1 MFNSIVGVFTIE
13 VMLFI
18 CNFFSNKI
26 KVIHTAI
33 NDNNSTVFQEE
44 TLMVEVVFKGW
55 VFNIEIH
62 TDTLESRIVPGIYF
76 VGELLDVDGIC
87 GGYTL

>member
-18 CNFFSNKI
+18 RNFLSDKI

-33 NDNNSTVFQEE
+33 NNNNSTVFQEE

-55 VFNIEIH
+55 VFNRPNMVWADVKKDTYIKSQSI
-62 TDTLESRIVPGIYF
+62 DTLSQIG
-76 VGELLDVDGIC
+76 L
-87 GGYTL
+87 T

>member
-18 CNFFSNKI
+18 RNFLSDKI

-33 NDNNSTVFQEE
+33 NNNNSTVFQEE

-55 VFNIEIH
+55 MFNRPNMVWADVKKDTYIKSQSI
-62 TDTLESRIVPGIYF
+62 DTLSQIG
-76 VGELLDVDGIC
+76 L
-87 GGYTL
+87 T

>member
-55 VFNIEIH
+55 VFNRPNMVWADVKKDTYIKSQSI
-62 TDTLESRIVPGIYF
+62 DTLSQ
-76 VGELLDVDGIC
+76 LD
-87 GGYTL
+87 LRLP

>member
-1 MFNSIVGVFTIE
+1 MFNSIIRVFTIE

-18 CNFFSNKI
+18 RNFLSDKI

-33 NDNNSTVFQEE
+33 NNNNSTVFQEE

-55 VFNIEIH
+55 VFNRPNMVWADVKKDTYIKSQSI
-62 TDTLESRIVPGIYF
+62 DTLSQIG
-76 VGELLDVDGIC
+76 L
-87 GGYTL
+87 T

>member
-1 MFNSIVGVFTIE
+1 MFNSIVGVFPIE

-18 CNFFSNKI
+18 RNFLSDKS

-33 NDNNSTVFQEE
+33 DDNNATVFQEE

-55 VFNIEIH
+55 VFNRPNMVWADVKKDTYIKSQSM
-62 TDTLESRIVPGIYF
+62 DTLSQIG
-76 VGELLDVDGIC
+76 L
-87 GGYTL
+87 T

>member
-18 CNFFSNKI
+18 RNFLSDKI

-55 VFNIEIH
+55 VFNRPNMVWADVKKDTYIKSQSI
-62 TDTLESRIVPGIYF
+62 DTLSQIG
-76 VGELLDVDGIC
+76 L
-87 GGYTL
+87 T

>member
-18 CNFFSNKI
+18 RNFLSDKI

-33 NDNNSTVFQEE
+33 DDDNSTVFQEE

-55 VFNIEIH
+55 VFNRPNMVWADVKKDTYIKSQSI
-62 TDTLESRIVPGIYF
+62 DTLSQIG
-76 VGELLDVDGIC
+76 L
-87 GGYTL
+87 T

>member
-1 MFNSIVGVFTIE
+1 MFNSVVGVFTIE

-18 CNFFSNKI
+18 HNFLSDKI

-33 NDNNSTVFQEE
+33 NNNNSTVFQEK

-55 VFNIEIH
+55 VFNRPNMVWADVKKDTYIKSQSI
-62 TDTLESRIVPGIYF
+62 DTLSQIG
-76 VGELLDVDGIC
+76 L
-87 GGYTL
+87 T

>member
-1 MFNSIVGVFTIE
+1 MFNSVVGVFTIE

-18 CNFFSNKI
+18 RNFLSDKS

-33 NDNNSTVFQEE
+33 DDNNSTVFQEK

-55 VFNIEIH
+55 VFNRPNMVWADVKKDTYIKSQSI
-62 TDTLESRIVPGIYF
+62 DTLSQIG
-76 VGELLDVDGIC
+76 L
-87 GGYTL
+87 T

>member
-18 CNFFSNKI
+18 RNFFSNKI

-55 VFNIEIH
+55 VFNRPNMVWADVKKDTYIKSQSI
-62 TDTLESRIVPGIYF
+62 DTLSQIG
-76 VGELLDVDGIC
+76 L
-87 GGYTL
+87 T

>member
-1 MFNSIVGVFTIE
+1 MFNSIVRVFTIE

-18 CNFFSNKI
+18 RNFLSDKI

-33 NDNNSTVFQEE
+33 DDNNSTVFQEE

-55 VFNIEIH
+55 VFNRPNMVWADVKKDTYIKSQSI
-62 TDTLESRIVPGIYF
+62 DTLSQIG
-76 VGELLDVDGIC
+76 L
-87 GGYTL
+87 T

>member
-1 MFNSIVGVFTIE
+1 MFNSIVRVFTIE

-18 CNFFSNKI
+18 RNFLSDKI

-55 VFNIEIH
+55 VFNRPNMVWADVKKDTYIKSQSI
-62 TDTLESRIVPGIYF
+62 DTLSQIG
-76 VGELLDVDGIC
+76 L
-87 GGYTL
+87 T

>member
-18 CNFFSNKI
+18 RNFLSDKS

-33 NDNNSTVFQEE
+33 DDNNSTVFQEE
-44 TLMVEVVFKGW
+44 ALMVEVVFKGW
-55 VFNIEIH
+55 MFNRPNMVWADVKKDTYIKSQSI
-62 TDTLESRIVPGIYF
+62 DTLCQIG
-76 VGELLDVDGIC
+76 L
-87 GGYTL
+87 T

>member
-55 VFNIEIH
+55 VFNRPNMVWADVKKDTYIKSQSI
-62 TDTLESRIVPGIYF
+62 DTLSQIG
-76 VGELLDVDGIC
+76 L
-87 GGYTL
+87 T